1 MSAHLTAT
9 QRQAAVL
16 EAAGADRAA
25 TADAVGVSEKTIS
38 RWRTQEDFQRAVR
51 QAQGDGSNLAQNV
64 TDFKSQLLVGAAEA
78 TRAVREMLR
87 TEMAKDEPDP
97 NVITGLARVL
107 VQKGSTTPPPRQVRS
122 VPEVVTVNIS
132 PELRARI
139 GPPPGEADDR
149 ESS

>member
-1 MSAHLTAT
+1 LTPT

-51 QAQGDGSNLAQNV
+51 DAQGDGSDLEQNV
-64 TDFKSQLLVGAAEA
+64 ADFQAQLLVGAAEA

-87 TEMAKDEPDP
+87 AEMAKDEPDP
-97 NVITGLARVL
+97 NVIAGMARVL
-107 VQKGSTTPPPRQVRS
+107 VQKGSATAPARPTRPS
-122 VPEVVTVNIS
+122 PEVVTLNI
-132 PELRARI
+132 PPDVLARI
-139 GPPPGEADDR
+139 QAACPDEQGGG
-149 ESS
+149 S